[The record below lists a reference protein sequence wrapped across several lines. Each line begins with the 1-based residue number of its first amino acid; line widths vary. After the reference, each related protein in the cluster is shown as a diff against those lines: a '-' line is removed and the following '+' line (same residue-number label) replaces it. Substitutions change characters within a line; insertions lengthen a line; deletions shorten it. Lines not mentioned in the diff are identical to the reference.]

1 MFSTAIMKNFASA
14 QTKETTA
21 QQKNLEIIRRQIE
34 KWASGD
40 LDAIAEDFAL
50 DTRNHGE
57 AVGRAGVRM
66 VIEDIWRT
74 FPDWRAEILEMLA
87 EKDSVVVR
95 LNVSG
100 THRGI
105 GRFPVNGGMLI
116 GVEPTGESFEVQHI
130 HWYKMRD
137 GEIVDHYANRD
148 DVEMMRQLGLLP
160 SLVVQKTKQ

>member
-1 MFSTAIMKNFASA
+1 MSPTTIMKNFASA
-14 QTKETTA
+14 QIKDATE

-34 KWASGD
+34 KWASAD
-40 LDAIAEDFAL
+40 LDAMAEDFAL
-50 DTRNHGE
+50 ATRNHGE

-66 VIEDIWRT
+66 VIEDFWRT
-74 FPDWRAEILEMLA
+74 FPDWRGEILEIVA

-95 LNVSG
+95 LKITG

-116 GVEPTGESFEVQHI
+116 GVEPTGKSFEVQHI

-137 GEIVDHYANRD
+137 GEIIDHYANRD
-148 DVEMMRQLGLLP
+148 DLGMMQQLGLLP
-160 SLVVQKTKQ
+160 PLVVQKTEQ